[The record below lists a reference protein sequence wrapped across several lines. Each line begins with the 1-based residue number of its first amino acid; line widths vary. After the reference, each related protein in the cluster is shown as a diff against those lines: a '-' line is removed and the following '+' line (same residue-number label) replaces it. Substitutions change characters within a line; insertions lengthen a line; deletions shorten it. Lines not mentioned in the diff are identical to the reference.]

1 VFAVKLCHFV
11 TTMIPYRRRGN

>member
-11 TTMIPYRRRGN
+11 TTMIPGCRRGN

>member
-11 TTMIPYRRRGN
+11 TPMIPGHRRGN